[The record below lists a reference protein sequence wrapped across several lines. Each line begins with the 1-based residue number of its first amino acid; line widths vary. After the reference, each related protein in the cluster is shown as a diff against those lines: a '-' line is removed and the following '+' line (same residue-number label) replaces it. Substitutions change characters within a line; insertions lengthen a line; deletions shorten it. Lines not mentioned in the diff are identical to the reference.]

1 MKKYN
6 NTNYVCFDG
15 LSKAGIKKLYVLN
28 NDSSNP
34 TPIIVI
40 NKDGKEYQYSYE
52 NFSQLMDDEDY
63 YQFFNILPKIEL
75 IIYGKTLNTIMLQT
89 AKIVK
94 ALISNG
100 YDVDVL
106 TINKVQAIL
115 QGNYNPSENDTLYKI
130 VMENKI

>member
-40 NKDGKEYQYSYE
+40 NKSGDEYMYSFE
-52 NFSQLMDDEDY
+52 QFQILFEDDINAY
-63 YQFFNILPKIEL
+63 SIVYHLLPKIEL
-75 IIYGKTLNTIMLQT
+75 IIYGKSIDNIMLQT

-100 YDVDVL
+100 VDIESIVEVEEFRPLFLDVKYAALFID
-106 TINKVQAIL
+106 
-115 QGNYNPSENDTLYKI
+115 PSN
-130 VMENKI
+130 